1 MGLFDFFKK
10 KKEEKKKPGK
20 KKIEKKPVVAE
31 ALADRE
37 VKKKKVEA
45 RPLPKVKP
53 ALTQRGR
60 SRKEAPGIAYRVL
73 GAPHVTEKATALI
86 EENKYVFKV
95 LPRTNKIE
103 IKKAVENLYGVDVIK
118 VRIINVPR
126 RRRRLGKQKG
136 WRKGYKKAI
145 VKIKKGQKIEILPR

>member
-10 KKEEKKKPGK
+10 KEKEIKKPEK
-20 KKIEKKPVVAE
+20 KKIEKKPVVAK
-31 ALADRE
+31 ALAD
-37 VKKKKVEA
+37 KA
-45 RPLPKVKP
+45 RPLPKAKP
-53 ALTQRGR
+53 ALTRRGR
-60 SRKEAPGIAYRVL
+60 PKKETSRIAYRVL
-73 GAPHVTEKATALI
+73 ETPHVTEKATALT
-86 EENKYVFKV
+86 EEDKYVFKV

-103 IKKAVENLYGVDVIK
+103 IKKAVEDLYGVDVIN
-118 VRIINVPR
+118 VRIINVPK